1 MTRDR
6 KQKYWL
12 KDLMWLSKVL
22 VHGFRRALLNTGL
35 SRQLQGSFSFS
46 QARLSVTIHQVTARS
61 SSALSTVRNEETE
74 TELQGSPAD
83 TLLQAGAH
91 CTAGKEQGHQKH
103 GAAGPAPIHSLSM
116 QVAAPLSLDGLHWP
130 VLSTIITIQRIFS
143 VPGCTIPIIHTTQ
156 LRAIMSNNTK
166 TQLFY

>member
-12 KDLMWLSKVL
+12 KDLIWLSKVL
-22 VHGFRRALLNTGL
+22 VHGFRRALFNTGL

-103 GAAGPAPIHSLSM
+103 GEQAQLQFIHSPWKWQL
-116 QVAAPLSLDGLHWP
+116 PLVWMVYTGL
-130 VLSTIITIQRIFS
+130 F
-143 VPGCTIPIIHTTQ
+143 
-156 LRAIMSNNTK
+156 
-166 TQLFY
+166 